1 MSGRYDTDDMDNWS
15 IREARAFSYEQ
26 YLGLIPDRYDVNYT
40 CESWNCVNPNHLEL
54 VKVS

>member
-1 MSGRYDTDDMDNWS
+1 VSGRYDTDDMDNWS